1 MNENERA
8 ELEAEN
14 DGYRNELQRAHAWS
28 HTTTEIKNE
37 RNKANQLV
45 AQGKT
50 VVLLCSPVYC
60 RITDGILGESVT
72 IVSVGNDYE
81 SAVGPVLNAMSS
93 EEQFGDGHYEVLP
106 LHHPIQSEIGN
117 SSTDDEIP
125 F

>member
-14 DGYRNELQRAHAWS
+14 DGYTNDFQRAAAWS
-28 HTTTEIKNE
+28 SITTPRKNE
-37 RNKANQLV
+37 RTKANELA

-50 VVLLCSPVYC
+50 VVLFCHPVYC
-60 RITDGILGESVT
+60 RITDGLIGEDVS

-81 SAVGPVLNAMSS
+81 SAVGPVLNAMAT
-93 EEQFGDGHYEVLP
+93 EAEFGDGHYEVLP
-106 LHHPIQSEIGN
+106 HPPTEHSVATVSE
-117 SSTDDEIP
+117 DDGVP